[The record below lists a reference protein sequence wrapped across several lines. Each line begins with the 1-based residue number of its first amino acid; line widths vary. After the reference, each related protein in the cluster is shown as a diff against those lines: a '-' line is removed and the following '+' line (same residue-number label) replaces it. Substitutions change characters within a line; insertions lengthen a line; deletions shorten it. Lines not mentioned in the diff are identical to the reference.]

1 MLFRDR
7 ADAGRQLAEK
17 LRHCCGRDAVVLGLP
32 RGGVVVAAEV
42 ARVLDLPLDVVITR
56 KIGAP
61 FNPEYALGAV
71 AEYGAVV
78 LNDEEI
84 AMLGIPPASI
94 AAEVRAQQAEID
106 RRIQEYRGGR
116 SLEYLRGRIAIL
128 VDDGIAT
135 GYTMLAAVRA
145 AKRAGARKIIVA
157 VPVAPAESL
166 PRFQAVADSVV
177 VVDTPEPFLAVG
189 RFYEH
194 FEQVTDAE
202 VEQILARERA
212 REAARRRSAS

>member
-17 LRHCCGRDAVVLGLP
+17 LRRCCGRDAVVLGLP

-42 ARVLDLPLDVVITR
+42 ARVLDLPLDVIITR

-61 FNPEYALGAV
+61 FNPEYAIGAV

-78 LNDEEI
+78 LNQEEI
-84 AMLGIPPASI
+84 AILGIPDAYI
-94 AAEVRAQQAEID
+94 AGEVRAQQAEIN
-106 RRIQEYRGGR
+106 RRIQEYRNGR
-116 SLEYLRGRIAIL
+116 SLDYLQGRTAVL

-145 AKRAGARKIIVA
+145 AKRAGAREIIVA

-166 PRFQAVADSVV
+166 PRFQAEADSVV
-177 VVDTPEPFLAVG
+177 VVHTPEPFLAVG
-189 RFYEH
+189 RFYDY

-202 VEQILARERA
+202 VEQILVGERV
-212 REAARRRSAS
+212 REAARRQSAS

>member
-17 LRHCCGRDAVVLGLP
+17 LRRCCDRDTVILGLP
-32 RGGVVVAAEV
+32 RGGVVVADEV

-61 FNPEYALGAV
+61 FNPEYAIGAV
-71 AEYGAVV
+71 AESGAVV

-84 AMLGIPPASI
+84 AALGLTRSSI
-94 AAEVRAQQAEID
+94 ASEIRAQEREID
-106 RRIQEYRGGR
+106 RRIQEFRGGR
-116 SLEYLRGRIAIL
+116 TLEYLRGRTAVL

-145 AKRAGARKIIVA
+145 VKRFDAREIIVA

-166 PRFQAVADSVV
+166 PRFRAEADAVV

-202 VEQILARERA
+202 VIQILASAHA